1 MSKMINEF
9 TLTHL
14 QPVFASPRN
23 NAMIVLRI
31 KLRCCMRLDLDHSP
45 LYTFY
50 NMNGLGWEPRQKVD
64 CISSGYFYPVFAFI
78 STRDIPILLGDEN
91 NIMSPERDLGA
102 CYPRPSPGIVA
113 GLTIFTRCNVL
124 SSPVDR
130 MQLFI
135 VPRSVLVTGTSSG
148 PWHSWHGVTTVS
160 RKCEDVMLS
169 WIRPTPVM
177 SARVTTLHPLV
188 TSANINTNMIQ
199 HKILPP
205 CLPNI
210 YIRMCVHQI
219 PVIVSRENV
228 CLDNCLFIY
237 TLPCV

>member
-1 MSKMINEF
+1 MRITLWVLSK
-9 TLTHL
+9 T
-14 QPVFASPRN
+14 
-23 NAMIVLRI
+23 
-31 KLRCCMRLDLDHSP
+31 
-45 LYTFY
+45 
-50 NMNGLGWEPRQKVD
+50 W
-64 CISSGYFYPVFAFI
+64 
-78 STRDIPILLGDEN
+78 
-91 NIMSPERDLGA
+91 A
-102 CYPRPSPGIVA
+102 CYPRPGPGIVA
-113 GLTIFTRCNVL
+113 GLTIFTQCNVL
-124 SSPVDR
+124 SSPADR

-199 HKILPP
+199 HKIPLPVSQ
-205 CLPNI
+205 NI

-237 TLPCV
+237 TLPCTLDVSTIPT